1 MLVPAISYREQII
14 NKMQEYFY
22 TDDMMYEVGD
32 LDNYVPNIADEPDR
46 YTFQYAIVDEINNL
60 IGYMSYTIDWYASC
74 VYNFGLFSFDRG
86 NILVGRDVFT
96 KMEELVHKFH
106 RVEWRMVGGNPVENS
121 YDNFCNKY
129 SGSKYVMKDVFR
141 DRDGNYRDSII
152 YEIITDN

>member
-1 MLVPAISYREQII
+1 MLVPAILYKEQII

-32 LDNYVPNIADEPDR
+32 IDNYTPNIADEPDR
-46 YTFQYAIVDEINNL
+46 YTFQYAIVDKHKNL
-60 IGYMSYTIDWYASC
+60 IGYMSYAIDWYASC
-74 VYNFGLFSFDRG
+74 VYNFGLFSFNRR
-86 NILVGRDVFT
+86 NILVGRDLFT

-106 RVEWRMVGGNPVENS
+106 RIEWRMVGGNPVENS
-121 YDNFCNKY
+121 YDKFCNKY
-129 SGSKYVMKDVFR
+129 NGTKYIMKDVFR